1 MCHLKLAVHHIY
13 AKIYNLYTDTFLH
26 RIETFMYG
34 SENILH
40 LDVGLCIY
48 RVFFA
53 PQKAVIHDNVYIF
66 TNSTESTDD
75 KNLTSF
81 NKKGWDSPTLFSQSK
96 ITLLLYIFHLLSA
109 KLPRLLGLR
118 CRPHRI

>member
-1 MCHLKLAVHHIY
+1 
-13 AKIYNLYTDTFLH
+13 
-26 RIETFMYG
+26 MYR

-40 LDVGLCIY
+40 LDVDLCIY
-48 RVFFA
+48 KVFFA

-66 TNSTESTDD
+66 TNSTDSTDD
-75 KNLTSF
+75 RTLPVLI
-81 NKKGWDSPTLFSQSK
+81 KKGGTPPPFFSQSK

-118 CRPHRI
+118 CRPHRTQDLFLASVVPYSYAML